1 MAAGIRLPDWAER
14 LLNDLGYQWPE
25 ISEGNLF
32 ELGGLYTQHSVTLAD
47 HRGRA
52 HGHALQLTSANAGQS
67 VDAFGDKWRQRQEPH
82 DNLDIAQKAST
93 GAGIGMYGAAAI
105 VIGLK
110 IYTIVQLVIL
120 AVEIFEAIATAP
132 ETFGGSLAEI
142 PVFKEIQG
150 MLINLGINE
159 AINALLSA

>member
-1 MAAGIRLPDWAER
+1 MAAGIRLPGWAER

-32 ELGGLYTQHSVTLAD
+32 ELGNLYLQHSSTISD
-47 HRGRA
+47 HRGQA
-52 HGHALQLTSANAGQS
+52 HGHAQQLVSVNAGDS
-67 VDAFGDKWRQRQEPH
+67 VDAFSDKWQSREQPH
-82 DNLDIAQKAST
+82 DNLDIAQMAST
-93 GAGIGMYGAAAI
+93 GAGIGMYASAAI

-110 IYTIVQLVIL
+110 VYTIVQLVIL
-120 AVEIFEAIATAP
+120 AVEIMEAIATAP

>member
-1 MAAGIRLPDWAER
+1 MASGIRLPDWAER

-32 ELGGLYTQHSVTLAD
+32 ELGGLYTQHSSTLAQ
-47 HRGRA
+47 HRGQA
-52 HGHALQLTSANAGQS
+52 HGHAQQLVNANAGVS
-67 VDAFGDKWRQRQEPH
+67 VDAFQDKWQGRQEPH

-93 GAGIGMYGAAAI
+93 GAGVGMYGSAAI

-110 IYTIVQLVIL
+110 VYTIVQLAIL
-120 AVEIFEAIATAP
+120 AAEIIEAIATAP